1 MSLSNKSPSG
11 VAVEKFLI
19 AHSAQGL
26 DISRW
31 LDTLIS
37 NNRNFE
43 NSKVMAYRMLTKA
56 GVPMPASTPFNGID
70 QLKQLVQR
78 PFPFV
83 VKFDSS
89 YLFGIQT
96 VVVRNETDLAQV
108 YASSEL
114 IHSTRGIVQDF
125 CQGKE
130 YTVVALVGSQN
141 WISLGTA
148 VDYKRVSEHAQ
159 SLNSFGMGS
168 MSPCTYTAPD
178 TMAVVDLVAQT
189 IRTNFKFRGVL
200 CCQFLLDTASNLW
213 FLEYNMRF
221 CDSESQSILPS
232 LGPEA
237 ARALVQLYHDEP
249 MQPVP
254 NHNVNA
260 VTVCLVN
267 QHWPEPQQN
276 RAELVLDAN
285 PFDVALCHSV
295 FDLNY
300 DLNTYWGSITNSGPG
315 THAQLAQEVYDF
327 LQTQNLGPYRYRI
340 DIGQ

>member
-1 MSLSNKSPSG
+1 MSLSKKSPSG

-19 AHSAQGL
+19 AHSDQAL

-31 LDTLIS
+31 LDTVIS
-37 NNRNFE
+37 NNRSFE
-43 NSKVMAYRMLTKA
+43 NSKVMAYRMLTKV
-56 GVPMPASTPFNGID
+56 GVPMPASTMFNSID
-70 QLKQLVQR
+70 QLNQLVQR

-89 YLFGIQT
+89 YLFGVQT

-114 IHSTRGIVQDF
+114 IHSTRGIVQEF
-125 CQGKE
+125 CQGQE
-130 YTVVALVGSQN
+130 YTVVALVGSHN
-141 WISLGTA
+141 WVSLGTA
-148 VDYKRVSEHAQ
+148 VDYKRFDENIQ

-168 MSPCTYTAPD
+168 RSPCTYTAPN
-178 TMAVVDLVAQT
+178 TMAVVDLVVQT
-189 IRTNFKFRGVL
+189 VRTNFKFRGVL
-200 CCQFLLDTASNLW
+200 CCQFLLDTAGNLW

-232 LGPEA
+232 LGHEA
-237 ARALVQLYHDEP
+237 ARALEQLYRDEP
-249 MQPVP
+249 MQTVP

-267 QHWPEPQQN
+267 QQWPKPQTN
-276 RAELVLDAN
+276 RVELVLDAN
-285 PFDVALCHSV
+285 VFDVAQCHGM

-300 DLNTYWGSITNSGPG
+300 DLNTYWGSLTNSGAKS
-315 THAQLAQEVYDF
+315 HAELAQEIYNF
-327 LQTQNLGPYRYRI
+327 LQTQNLGPYRYRT

>member
-1 MSLSNKSPSG
+1 
-11 VAVEKFLI
+11 
-19 AHSAQGL
+19 
-26 DISRW
+26 
-31 LDTLIS
+31 
-37 NNRNFE
+37 
-43 NSKVMAYRMLTKA
+43 
-56 GVPMPASTPFNGID
+56 
-70 QLKQLVQR
+70 
-78 PFPFV
+78 
-83 VKFDSS
+83 
-89 YLFGIQT
+89 
-96 VVVRNETDLAQV
+96 
-108 YASSEL
+108 
-114 IHSTRGIVQDF
+114 
-125 CQGKE
+125 
-130 YTVVALVGSQN
+130 
-141 WISLGTA
+141 
-148 VDYKRVSEHAQ
+148 
-159 SLNSFGMGS
+159 
-168 MSPCTYTAPD
+168 
-178 TMAVVDLVAQT
+178 
-189 IRTNFKFRGVL
+189 
-200 CCQFLLDTASNLW
+200 
-213 FLEYNMRF
+213 MRF